1 MLWKRPHLPLCD
13 GAVWLENYDAILRN
27 WLGCVTGEESG
38 LLWEDLFALQN
49 AVEWRAV
56 TARSPEERAQVHSM
70 SYLLNTCKGVSNLEL
85 IEEGARW
92 IQQGSEQE
100 ERRGAAGVKALF
112 SMLATTTPGRAE
124 ELVKQGL
131 NERIGMTAFCKVRER
146 FG

>member
-1 MLWKRPHLPLCD
+1 MTEPSGWKTTTLFSGIGWD
-13 GAVWLENYDAILRN
+13 VYF
-27 WLGCVTGEESG
+27 TGEESG
-38 LLWEDLFALQN
+38 LLWEDPLFALQN

-100 ERRGAAGVKALF
+100 ERRG
-112 SMLATTTPGRAE
+112 E
-124 ELVKQGL
+124 ELLV
-131 NERIGMTAFCKVRER
+131 
-146 FG
+146 